1 MYGIN
6 LGYFN
11 CIGNGSSRK
20 VFDLGNGYVIKNATN
35 LAGIEQNYEEYN
47 ISVFDN
53 TGIFANVIEAYDKY
67 KIIVMEKAKRVKNI
81 KFIYKCYNVKNRIEF
96 MCLPEI
102 NSLCEKYDLVINDL
116 CKDSSW
122 GIIKGRL
129 VIIDYGFTKRV
140 REKYYQS

>member
-53 TGIFANVIEAYDKY
+53 TGIFANVIEAYDKWPLDYRY
-67 KIIVMEKAKRVKNI
+67 KDLEPYIDM
-81 KFIYKCYNVKNRIEF
+81 RI
-96 MCLPEI
+96 LQITNP
-102 NSLCEKYDLVINDL
+102 
-116 CKDSSW
+116 
-122 GIIKGRL
+122 
-129 VIIDYGFTKRV
+129 
-140 REKYYQS
+140 